1 MRFPNRPICAKPVH
15 GLDIANP
22 PGGKPLLRDIHHEV
36 LDNGLRVFLI
46 ESREVPVVSH
56 WIWYSVGSRDERSGE
71 TGLSHFLEHMMFKG
85 TADFPKGSID
95 TATARMGG
103 NNNAM
108 TSQDYTAYYFN
119 LASDRW
125 TKALEIEAS
134 RMTGCLLDPTEFE
147 SEKKVVIEELQMGED
162 EPWRPLWQAVE
173 SMAFQIHPY
182 HHPIIGWREELE
194 RLERDTMMDYY
205 RRHYSPDRASLIVVG
220 DVATGAAMDQI
231 RETLGRIPSSGVE
244 RATVL
249 QEGEQ
254 KGEKRIELA
263 FPGNLARCAM
273 AWHTCRTGERN
284 DTVLDL
290 ASTLLSS
297 GKTSRFYRGLIQGRE
312 IATLADVYNET
323 RLDPGL
329 FWVIAEGKPDTEPAD
344 LEAALLEELDRF
356 VQDGPTEEELAR
368 SKKQILN
375 SFFFSLETVG
385 SQAQRLGSAEVL
397 AADGYKVLERYPE
410 ELRSIQADEIR
421 EVLSGYLKRAN
432 RTVGWSLPKEAVQ

>member
-1 MRFPNRPICAKPVH
+1 M
-15 GLDIANP
+15 
-22 PGGKPLLRDIHHEV
+22 LRDVHHEV

-46 ESREVPVVSH
+46 ESHEVPVVSH
-56 WIWYSVGSRDERSGE
+56 WIWYTVGSRDERSGE

-95 TATARMGG
+95 AATARMGG
-103 NNNAM
+103 HNNAM

-125 TKALEIEAS
+125 AEALKIEAS

-173 SMAFQIHPY
+173 SASYRIHPY

-205 RRHYSPDRASLIVVG
+205 RRHYAPDRASLIVVG
-220 DVATGAAMDQI
+220 DVSPGMAMDQI
-231 RETLGRIPSSGVE
+231 RETLGKVPSSGVA
-244 RATVL
+244 RAQVL
-249 QEGEQ
+249 QEEEQQGEQ
-254 KGEKRIELA
+254 RLELA
-263 FPGNLARCAM
+263 FPGQLARCAM

-329 FWVIAEGKPDTEPAD
+329 FWVIAEGKPETKPEV

-356 VQDGPTEEELAR
+356 VADGPSEEELAR
-368 SKKQILN
+368 AKKQILN
-375 SFFFSLETVG
+375 SFFFSLETVS

-410 ELRSIQADEIR
+410 ELRSIQGPEIC
-421 EVLSGYLKRAN
+421 EVLASYLRKSN
-432 RTVGWSLPKEAVQ
+432 RTVGWSLPKEATQ